1 MVHNIMALDSFLWR
15 HNVEHAK
22 TNILSLKHLLFFDIV
37 KFINFQVLLIKVY
50 SMFYGTIV
58 WQKY

>member
-1 MVHNIMALDSFLWR
+1 MVHYIMALDSLLWR

-22 TNILSLKHLLFFDIV
+22 TNILSLKNLLYFGIV
-37 KFINFQVLLIKVY
+37 KFINFQFLLIKVY
-50 SMFYGTIV
+50 NMFYGTIV

>member
-1 MVHNIMALDSFLWR
+1 MVHNIMALDSLLWR

-22 TNILSLKHLLFFDIV
+22 TNILSFFGIV
-37 KFINFQVLLIKVY
+37 KFINFQFLLIKVY